1 MMRRFLLSV
10 ALLAATPAE
19 AAGEAIARARVVMDA
34 PQVRLADLF
43 DNAGPK
49 GGRVLGPAPAP
60 GQRYIVPVAQ
70 LAAIARDNGL
80 TMVGGGPTLV
90 ERPGRAIAR
99 EEAEAVL
106 RQAFAATGASIGAE
120 ARLEIQ
126 PFTPPTVPL
135 GVTPQLIVEDLS
147 WDQASGRFAATLTAI
162 AAGEQPARA
171 RLAGRLNDLVAVPV
185 TIRRLPAGT
194 PVTASDVRMVRLA
207 PDRVP
212 ADAVLDPVEL
222 GGQVLRRALPPGA
235 PIGLSDLGGRLLVVK
250 DQPVVM
256 AIEVPGLTVTAQGR
270 ALEHGAH
277 GDMVQVLNI
286 ASRAVVEATVI
297 GPGRVRVTPGSMPVS
312 PPTERRL
319 ANRRAELTR

>member
-1 MMRRFLLSV
+1 MTRRFLLTF
-10 ALLAATPAE
+10 ALLAIVPAD
-19 AAGEAIARARVVMDA
+19 AAGEAIARARVVVDT

-49 GGRVLGPAPAP
+49 GARVLGPAPAP

-70 LAAIARDNGL
+70 LAAIARDHGL

-90 ERPGRAIAR
+90 ERPGRPIAR

-106 RQAFAATGASIGAE
+106 RQALAAAGAIVGAE
-120 ARLEIQ
+120 AQLEIQ

-135 GVTPQLIVEDLS
+135 GATPQLVVEDLS

-162 AAGEQPARA
+162 ATGEQPART
-171 RLAGRLNDLVAVPV
+171 RLTGRLNDLVAVPV

-194 PVTASDVRMVRLA
+194 PVTASDVRIVRLA

-212 ADAVLDPVEL
+212 ADAVRDPAQL
-222 GGQVLRRALPPGA
+222 GGQVLRRTLPPGA
-235 PIGLSDLGGRLLVVK
+235 PIGLSELGERLLVVK

-256 AIEVPGLTVTAQGR
+256 AIEVPGLIVTAQGR
-270 ALEHGAH
+270 ALEHGAR
-277 GDMVQVLNI
+277 GDVVRVLNV

-297 GPGRVRVTPGSMPVS
+297 GAGRVRVTPGSMPVS
-312 PPTERRL
+312 PPTDRRL
-319 ANRRAELTR
+319 ADRRAEPTR

>member
-1 MMRRFLLSV
+1 MRRLLLSLV
-10 ALLAATPAE
+10 LLAAVPAE

-43 DNAGPK
+43 DNAGPN

-80 TMVGGGPTLV
+80 SMVGGGPTLV

-99 EEAEAVL
+99 EEVEAVL
-106 RQAFAATGASIGAE
+106 RQALAAAGAAVGTE
-120 ARLEIQ
+120 ARLEMQ
-126 PFTPPTVPL
+126 PFTPPTVPM

-147 WDQASGRFAATLTAI
+147 WDQGSGRFAATLTAI
-162 AAGEQPARA
+162 AAGEQPVRT

-185 TIRRLPAGT
+185 TIRRLAAGT
-194 PVTASDVRMVRLA
+194 PVTASDVRIVRLA

-212 ADAVLDPVEL
+212 ADAVRDPAEL

-235 PIGLSDLGGRLLVVK
+235 PVSLSELGGRLMVVK
-250 DQPVVM
+250 GQPVVM
-256 AIEVPGLTVTAQGR
+256 AIEVPGLAVTAQGR
-270 ALEHGAH
+270 ALENGAR
-277 GDMVQVLNI
+277 GDIVQVLNA
-286 ASRAVVEATVI
+286 ASRAVIEATVI
-297 GPGRVRVTPGSMPVS
+297 GPGRVRVIPGSMPVS
-312 PPTERRL
+312 PPNDRRL
-319 ANRRAELTR
+319 ANRRAEPVR

>member
-1 MMRRFLLSV
+1 MMRPLLLSL
-10 ALLAATPAE
+10 ALLAAVPAE
-19 AAGEAIARARVVMDA
+19 AAGEAIARARVVMDT

-43 DNAGPK
+43 DNAGPN
-49 GGRVLGPAPAP
+49 GERVLGPAPAP

-80 TMVGGGPTLV
+80 TLVGGGPTLV
-90 ERPGRAIAR
+90 ERPGRPIAR

-106 RQAFAATGASIGAE
+106 RQALAAAGAVVGAE
-120 ARLEIQ
+120 ARLEMQ
-126 PFTPPTVPL
+126 PFTPPTVPM

-162 AAGEQPARA
+162 AAGEQPART

-185 TIRRLPAGT
+185 TIRRLNAGT
-194 PVTASDVRMVRLA
+194 PVTASDVRIVRLA

-212 ADAVLDPVEL
+212 ADAVLDPTEF

-235 PIGLSDLGGRLLVVK
+235 PIGQSDLGGRLLVVK

-270 ALEHGAH
+270 ALENGAR
-277 GDMVQVLNI
+277 GDHVQVLNI

-312 PPTERRL
+312 PPNDRRL
-319 ANRRAELTR
+319 ANRRVEPNR